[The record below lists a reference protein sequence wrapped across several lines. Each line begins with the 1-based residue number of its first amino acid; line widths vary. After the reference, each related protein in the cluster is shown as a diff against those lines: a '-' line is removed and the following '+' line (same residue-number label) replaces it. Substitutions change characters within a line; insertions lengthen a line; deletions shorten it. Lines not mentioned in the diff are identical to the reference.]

1 MHSAAKHK
9 RNHLDIE
16 PSRLP
21 DPEGTFF
28 SCVGWPGCYQTWYKL
43 IIHISSR
50 KRSRR
55 RSMPVTKVLWFLDAL
70 AKNVRKGRSLVK
82 EDTVGFAAKHRVWR
96 ETHAVKDESSICRVA
111 KSGPVTSKSSMV
123 RYKQEG
129 SIPERVDIHLRL
141 IEGVYNYDRLRTF
154 GIV

>member
-28 SCVGWPGCYQTWYKL
+28 SCVGWPGCYQTWYKW

-50 KRSRR
+50 KRFRR

-111 KSGPVTSKSSMV
+111 KSGASDIEIFNGPIQTRRFNS
-123 RYKQEG
+123 RARWY
-129 SIPERVDIHLRL
+129 PFTVDWRCVQLR
-141 IEGVYNYDRLRTF
+141 
-154 GIV
+154 